1 MTIYNVTIQHTLCNA
16 RSTFRAFTILRQ
28 KTHKKRLFEYMY
40 MYINKFIFQTKDY
53 QLVFV
58 AYNAK
63 HAELRRKSKDWLSR
77 NQDNV
82 SEWSD
87 MYIHGLLF
95 PLDNTIKKTKR
106 VGLEKSDHLIN
117 LVSPWYSYRIAE
129 LALNNNRSLTKAV
142 TYSFYISP
150 TMYVY
155 YIVFILQCLVVKK
168 TTGKLSKKS
177 RNRHRSKRFRRRC
190 LYCKFLGVARH
201 GSGTRKTISWS
212 KS

>member
-1 MTIYNVTIQHTLCNA
+1 MAKYEFVYVLKKSLFMCLLKDCESALHNVFCIVTLFIVIYVDHICIRWETDQKFSPRTLIGSVIISVLA
-16 RSTFRAFTILRQ
+16 SSAVDRGFESRSG
-28 KTHKKRLFEYMY
+28 
-40 MYINKFIFQTKDY
+40 QTNDY

-63 HAELRRKSKDWLSR
+63 HAELRRKSKDWLPR

-106 VGLEKSDHLIN
+106 VGLEKGGHHHHLIN

-129 LALNNNRSLTKAV
+129 LALNNNRSLTKA
-142 TYSFYISP
+142 
-150 TMYVY
+150 
-155 YIVFILQCLVVKK
+155 
-168 TTGKLSKKS
+168 
-177 RNRHRSKRFRRRC
+177 
-190 LYCKFLGVARH
+190 
-201 GSGTRKTISWS
+201 GT
-212 KS
+212 

>member
-1 MTIYNVTIQHTLCNA
+1 MTIENVTIQNTLRNA

-28 KTHKKRLFEYMY
+28 KTNIKRLFEYMY
-40 MYINKFIFQTKDY
+40 IKKFIFQTKDY
-53 QLVFV
+53 QLVCV

-63 HAELRRKSKDWLSR
+63 HAELRRKGKDWLLR

-87 MYIHGLLF
+87 IYICGLLF
-95 PLDNTIKKTKR
+95 PLANTIKKTKR
-106 VGLEKSDHLIN
+106 VGLEKSGHHHHLSN
-117 LVSPWYSYRIAE
+117 LVSPWYSYKIVE

-155 YIVFILQCLVVKK
+155 CVY
-168 TTGKLSKKS
+168 SAMS
-177 RNRHRSKRFRRRC
+177 YS
-190 LYCKFLGVARH
+190 
-201 GSGTRKTISWS
+201 
-212 KS
+212 